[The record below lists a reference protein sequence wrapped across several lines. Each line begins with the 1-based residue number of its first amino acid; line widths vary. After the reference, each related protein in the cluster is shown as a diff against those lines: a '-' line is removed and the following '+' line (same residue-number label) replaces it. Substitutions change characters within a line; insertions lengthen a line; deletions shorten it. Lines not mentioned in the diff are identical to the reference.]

1 MKGFKAFGKGLVCR
15 GKQYKENTVFEEQE
29 AVICRS
35 GMHFCE
41 NPLDVL
47 DYYPLVDSNGNVVE
61 VAEVEALDEC
71 QTEDNKKYCTKKLKI
86 GFKLSLSAFV
96 KAAIDFALE
105 KSDDKVLTGY
115 GAKLASSG
123 DGAKLASSG
132 DYAKLAS
139 SGYGAKLASSGYG
152 AKLASS
158 GDYAQLAGSGDYA
171 KLASS
176 GDYAKLASSGYG
188 AKLASSGDYAKLAS
202 SGYGANLA
210 SSGDY
215 AKLAGSGDCA
225 QLAGSG
231 DYAQL
236 ASLGDYAMLASSGD
250 YAKLASSGDYAKLAS
265 LGYGAKLASSG
276 DGAVIAGIGRC
287 NTAKGKKG
295 SWLVLTEW
303 GYNDIE
309 GKYIPVCVKAAQI
322 DGAVIKED
330 TFYKLENGE
339 FKEA

>member
-47 DYYPLVDSNGNVVE
+47 DYYPLIDSSGNVVE
-61 VAEVEALDEC
+61 VAEVEALAEC
-71 QTEDNKKYCTKKLKI
+71 QTDDNKKYCTKKLKI
-86 GFKLSLSAFV
+86 GFKLSLKEFV

-105 KSDDKVLTGY
+105 KNDGK
-115 GAKLASSG
+115 AST
-123 DGAKLASSG
+123 G
-132 DYAKLAS
+132 DYAQLAS
-139 SGYGAKLASSGYG
+139 SGYGAQLASSGYG

-158 GDYAQLAGSGDYA
+158 GDYA
-171 KLASS
+171 
-176 GDYAKLASSGYG
+176 
-188 AKLASSGDYAKLAS
+188 
-202 SGYGANLA
+202 
-210 SSGDY
+210 
-215 AKLAGSGDCA
+215 
-225 QLAGSG
+225 
-231 DYAQL
+231 
-236 ASLGDYAMLASSGD
+236 
-250 YAKLASSGDYAKLAS
+250 
-265 LGYGAKLASSG
+265 
-276 DGAVIAGIGRC
+276 VIAGIGRC
-287 NTAKGKKG
+287 NIAKGKKG

-309 GKYIPVCVKAAQI
+309 ITYIPVCVKAAQI
-322 DGAVIKED
+322 DGVEIKED

>member
-15 GKQYKENTVFEEQE
+15 GKQYKENTVFEEE
-29 AVICRS
+29 KAVICMS

-71 QTEDNKKYCTKKLKI
+71 KTDDNKKYCTKKLKI
-86 GFKLSLSAFV
+86 GLKLSLSEFV
-96 KAAIDFALE
+96 KAAIDFAYE
-105 KSDDKVLTGY
+105 KNDVEVSTGDY
-115 GAKLASSG
+115 AKLASSG
-123 DGAKLASSG
+123 DDAKLASSGYNAKLASSGYGAQLASSG

-139 SGYGAKLASSGYG
+139 SGN
-152 AKLASS
+152 
-158 GDYAQLAGSGDYA
+158 D
-171 KLASS
+171 
-176 GDYAKLASSGYG
+176 
-188 AKLASSGDYAKLAS
+188 
-202 SGYGANLA
+202 
-210 SSGDY
+210 
-215 AKLAGSGDCA
+215 
-225 QLAGSG
+225 
-231 DYAQL
+231 
-236 ASLGDYAMLASSGD
+236 
-250 YAKLASSGDYAKLAS
+250 
-265 LGYGAKLASSG
+265 
-276 DGAVIAGIGRC
+276 AVIAGIGKL

-295 SWLVLTEW
+295 SWLVLAEW

-309 GKYIPVCVKAAQI
+309 RKYIPICVKAAQI

>member
-15 GKQYKENTVFEEQE
+15 GKHYKENTVFEEQE

-71 QTEDNKKYCTKKLKI
+71 QTDDSKKYCTKKLKI
-86 GFKLSLSAFV
+86 GFKLSLKEFV
-96 KAAIDFALE
+96 KAAIDFAFE
-105 KSDDKVLTGY
+105 KSDDKVLTGDGAQLASSGDY
-115 GAKLASSG
+115 AKLASSSYGAQLAISG
-123 DGAKLASSG
+123 DYAQLASSG

-139 SGYGAKLASSGYG
+139 SGYGA
-152 AKLASS
+152 
-158 GDYAQLAGSGDYA
+158 Q
-171 KLASS
+171 LASS

-188 AKLASSGDYAKLAS
+188 AVVS
-202 SGYGANLA
+202 
-210 SSGDY
+210 
-215 AKLAGSGDCA
+215 
-225 QLAGSG
+225 
-231 DYAQL
+231 
-236 ASLGDYAMLASSGD
+236 
-250 YAKLASSGDYAKLAS
+250 
-265 LGYGAKLASSG
+265 
-276 DGAVIAGIGRC
+276 GIGKSD
-287 NTAKGKKG
+287 TAKGKKG
-295 SWLVLTEW
+295 SWLVLAEW

-309 GKYIPVCVKAAQI
+309 EKYIPVCVKAAQI

>member
-1 MKGFKAFGKGLVCR
+1 MKGFKAFGKGMICR
-15 GKQYKENTVFEEQE
+15 GKQYKENTVFKEQE

-47 DYYPLVDSNGNVVE
+47 DYYPLVDSNGNAVE

-71 QTEDNKKYCTKKLKI
+71 QTDDNKKYCTKKLKI

-96 KAAIDFALE
+96 KAAIDFAFE
-105 KSDDKVLTGY
+105 NSDYKVLTGDGAQLASSGY

-123 DGAKLASSG
+123 D
-132 DYAKLAS
+132 
-139 SGYGAKLASSGYG
+139 GAKLASSGYG

-158 GDYAQLAGSGDYA
+158 GDYAQLASAGDEAQLASAGKYA
-171 KLASS
+171 KLASA

-188 AKLASSGDYAKLAS
+188 AKLASSGDY
-202 SGYGANLA
+202 
-210 SSGDY
+210 
-215 AKLAGSGDCA
+215 
-225 QLAGSG
+225 
-231 DYAQL
+231 
-236 ASLGDYAMLASSGD
+236 
-250 YAKLASSGDYAKLAS
+250 
-265 LGYGAKLASSG
+265 AKLASSG

-295 SWLVLTEW
+295 SWLVLAEW

-309 GKYIPVCVKAAQI
+309 RKYIPICVKTAQI
-322 DGAVIKED
+322 DGVVIKED
-330 TFYKLENGE
+330 TFYKLKNGE

>member
-71 QTEDNKKYCTKKLKI
+71 QTDGNKKYCTKKLKI
-86 GFKLSLSAFV
+86 GFKLSLKEFV
-96 KAAIDFALE
+96 KAAIDFAFE
-105 KSDDKVLTGY
+105 KSDDKVLTGDY
-115 GAKLASSG
+115 AQLASA
-123 DGAKLASSG
+123 D

-139 SGYGAKLASSGYG
+139 AGDGAQLVSSGNG

-158 GDYAQLAGSGDYA
+158 GDYAQLAS
-171 KLASS
+171 
-176 GDYAKLASSGYG
+176 
-188 AKLASSGDYAKLAS
+188 
-202 SGYGANLA
+202 
-210 SSGDY
+210 
-215 AKLAGSGDCA
+215 AGI
-225 QLAGSG
+225 
-231 DYAQL
+231 
-236 ASLGDYAMLASSGD
+236 
-250 YAKLASSGDYAKLAS
+250 
-265 LGYGAKLASSG
+265 
-276 DGAVIAGIGRC
+276 GAVIAGIGRC

-309 GKYIPVCVKAAQI
+309 RKYIPVCVKAAQI

>member
-29 AVICRS
+29 AVICLS

-71 QTEDNKKYCTKKLKI
+71 QTDDNKKYCTKKLKI

-96 KAAIDFALE
+96 KAAIDFAFE
-105 KSDDKVLTGY
+105 KSDDKELT
-115 GAKLASSG
+115 
-123 DGAKLASSG
+123 G

-139 SGYGAKLASSGYG
+139 SGYGAKLASSGYV
-152 AKLASS
+152 AQLASS
-158 GDYAQLAGSGDYA
+158 SDFAQ
-171 KLASS
+171 
-176 GDYAKLASSGYG
+176 LASSGYG
-188 AKLASSGDYAKLAS
+188 A
-202 SGYGANLA
+202 
-210 SSGDY
+210 
-215 AKLAGSGDCA
+215 
-225 QLAGSG
+225 
-231 DYAQL
+231 
-236 ASLGDYAMLASSGD
+236 
-250 YAKLASSGDYAKLAS
+250 
-265 LGYGAKLASSG
+265 
-276 DGAVIAGIGRC
+276 VIAGIGNL

-295 SWLVLTEW
+295 SWLVLAEW

-309 GKYIPVCVKAAQI
+309 EKYIPVCVKAAQI

-339 FKEA
+339 FKEDNHEILHN

>member
-1 MKGFKAFGKGLVCR
+1 MKGFKAFGKGLVCM
-15 GKQYKENTVFEEQE
+15 GKQYAENTVFEESE
-29 AVICRS
+29 AAICWS
-35 GMHFCE
+35 GMHFFE

-71 QTEDNKKYCTKKLKI
+71 QTDDNKKYCTKKLKI

-96 KAAIDFALE
+96 KAAIDFAFE
-105 KSDDKVLTGY
+105 KSDDKVLT
-115 GAKLASSG
+115 
-123 DGAKLASSG
+123 G

-139 SGYGAKLASSGYG
+139 SGYGAKLASSGNG
-152 AKLASS
+152 AQLASSGNGAQLASS
-158 GDYAQLAGSGDYA
+158 GDYAKLASSGYYAKLASSGNDAQLASSGNGAKLASSGDYA

-188 AKLASSGDYAKLAS
+188 TKLASSGYGAKLASSGNGAQLASSGDYAKLAS
-202 SGYGANLA
+202 SGYGA
-210 SSGDY
+210 
-215 AKLAGSGDCA
+215 
-225 QLAGSG
+225 
-231 DYAQL
+231 
-236 ASLGDYAMLASSGD
+236 
-250 YAKLASSGDYAKLAS
+250 
-265 LGYGAKLASSG
+265 
-276 DGAVIAGIGRC
+276 VIAGIGKL

-295 SWLVLTEW
+295 SWLVLAEW

-309 GKYIPVCVKAAQI
+309 GKYIPICVKAAQI
-322 DGAVIKED
+322 DGVVIKED

>member
-1 MKGFKAFGKGLVCR
+1 MKGFKAFGEGLVCR

-61 VAEVEALDEC
+61 VAEVEALDER
-71 QTEDNKKYCTKKLKI
+71 QTDDNKKYCTKKLKI

-96 KAAIDFALE
+96 KAAIDFAFA
-105 KSDDKVLTGY
+105 KNDGKVST
-115 GAKLASSG
+115 
-123 DGAKLASSG
+123 G
-132 DYAKLAS
+132 DYAQLAS
-139 SGYGAKLASSGYG
+139 SGYGA
-152 AKLASS
+152 
-158 GDYAQLAGSGDYA
+158 Q
-171 KLASS
+171 LASS

-188 AKLASSGDYAKLAS
+188 AKLASSGDYAQLAS
-202 SGYGANLA
+202 SGYGAQLA
-210 SSGDY
+210 SSGY
-215 AKLAGSGDCA
+215 
-225 QLAGSG
+225 
-231 DYAQL
+231 
-236 ASLGDYAMLASSGD
+236 
-250 YAKLASSGDYAKLAS
+250 
-265 LGYGAKLASSG
+265 
-276 DGAVIAGIGRC
+276 GAVIAGIGKW

-309 GKYIPVCVKAAQI
+309 ITYIPVCVKAAQI
-322 DGAVIKED
+322 DGVEIKED

>member
-71 QTEDNKKYCTKKLKI
+71 QTDDSKKYCTKKLKI
-86 GFKLSLSAFV
+86 GFKLSLKEFV
-96 KAAIDFALE
+96 KAAIDFAFE
-105 KSDDKVLTGY
+105 KSDDKVLTGDY
-115 GAKLASSG
+115 AQLASSG
-123 DGAKLASSG
+123 DYAQLASSGYGSQLASSGNCAQLASSG

-139 SGYGAKLASSGYG
+139 SSDYAKLASSSY
-152 AKLASS
+152 
-158 GDYAQLAGSGDYA
+158 DAQLAISGDYA

-188 AKLASSGDYAKLAS
+188 AVVS
-202 SGYGANLA
+202 
-210 SSGDY
+210 
-215 AKLAGSGDCA
+215 
-225 QLAGSG
+225 
-231 DYAQL
+231 
-236 ASLGDYAMLASSGD
+236 
-250 YAKLASSGDYAKLAS
+250 
-265 LGYGAKLASSG
+265 
-276 DGAVIAGIGRC
+276 GIGKSD
-287 NTAKGKKG
+287 TAKGKKG
-295 SWLVLTEW
+295 SWLVLAEW

-309 GKYIPVCVKAAQI
+309 EKYIPVCVKAAQI